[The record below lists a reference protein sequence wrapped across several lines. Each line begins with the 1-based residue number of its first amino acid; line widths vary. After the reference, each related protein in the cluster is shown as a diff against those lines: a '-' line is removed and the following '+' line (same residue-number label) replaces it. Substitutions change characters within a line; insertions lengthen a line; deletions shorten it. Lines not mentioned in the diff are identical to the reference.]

1 MDPIP
6 IRFGGYQPPT
16 SVHNRAAAI
25 FGQNLVD
32 KLGGFVRFRLDGNV
46 TASGLSATELM
57 NGVETGAFD
66 LCYVSASYLAERVP
80 EFALLDLPFTIND
93 REQAYRILDGPLTQ
107 ILTDKLAACSGYRL
121 LGFWDN
127 GFRHFS
133 NRLRPIREPA
143 DCKGMRIRTLL
154 NDLHGQ
160 VFRMLGFEPV
170 PLDVKD
176 LVASVRNQTVDA
188 QENPL
193 TNYYNFAI
201 YEHHRHLTL
210 SGHFFG
216 AAALLCHGAAY
227 ASWPN
232 DVRRAVDAAASEAT
246 SRQREFAAAED
257 SGVLARLDPDQTEI
271 VRLSD
276 GERALFVEAVAPVIE
291 KQRAALGN
299 EMFDY
304 LA

>member
-16 SVHNRAAAI
+16 SVHSKAAEI
-25 FGQNLVD
+25 FGRRLAD
-32 KLGGFVRFRLDGNV
+32 GLGGGVQFDLDGDV
-46 TASGLSATELM
+46 TASGQAVTSLM
-57 NGVETGAFD
+57 EGVETGAFD
-66 LCYVSASYLAERVP
+66 LCYVSASYLAARVP
-80 EFALLDLPFTIND
+80 EFSLLDLPFTIND
-93 REQAYRILDGPLTQ
+93 REQAYRILDGPLARF
-107 ILTDKLAACSGYRL
+107 LADKLAACSGYRL

-160 VFRMLGFEPV
+160 VFRTLGFEPV
-170 PLDVKD
+170 ALDVKD
-176 LVASVRNQTVDA
+176 LVASVRNNAVDA

-201 YEHHRHLTL
+201 HKYHRHITL

-216 AAALLCHGAAY
+216 AAALLCHGAGY
-227 ASWPN
+227 AAWPAE
-232 DVRRAVDAAASEAT
+232 VRQAVDEAASEAT
-246 SRQREFAAAED
+246 ARQREFAAAED
-257 SGVLARLDPDQTEI
+257 NGVLARLNPDQTEI

-276 GERALFVEAVAPVIE
+276 GERALFISAVAPIIE
-291 KQRAALGN
+291 RQRAVLGD
-299 EMFDY
+299 ELFDY
-304 LA
+304 LE

>member
-16 SVHNRAAAI
+16 SVHSKAAEI
-25 FGQNLVD
+25 FGRRLAD
-32 KLGGFVRFRLDGNV
+32 GLGGGVQFDLDGDV
-46 TASGLSATELM
+46 TASGQAVTSLM
-57 NGVETGAFD
+57 EGVETGAFD
-66 LCYVSASYLAERVP
+66 LCYVSASYLAARVP
-80 EFALLDLPFTIND
+80 EFSLLDLPFTIND
-93 REQAYRILDGPLTQ
+93 REQAYRVLDGPLAR
-107 ILTDKLAACSGYRL
+107 ILADKLAARSGYRL

-160 VFRMLGFEPV
+160 VFRTLGFEPV
-170 PLDVKD
+170 ALDVKD
-176 LVASVRNQTVDA
+176 LVASVRNNTVDA

-201 YEHHRHLTL
+201 HKYHRHITL

-216 AAALLCHGAAY
+216 AAALLCHGAGY
-227 ASWPN
+227 AAWPAE
-232 DVRRAVDAAASEAT
+232 VRQAVDEAASEAT
-246 SRQREFAAAED
+246 ARQREFAAAED
-257 SGVLARLDPDQTEI
+257 NGVLARLNPDQTEI

-276 GERALFVEAVAPVIE
+276 GERALFISAVAPIIE
-291 KQRAALGN
+291 RQRAVLGD
-299 EMFDY
+299 ELFDY
-304 LA
+304 LE

>member
-1 MDPIP
+1 MDPIT

-16 SVHNRAAAI
+16 SVHSKAAEI
-25 FGQNLVD
+25 FGRRLAD
-32 KLGGFVRFRLDGNV
+32 GLGGGVQFDLDGDV
-46 TASGLSATELM
+46 TASGQAVTGLM
-57 NGVETGAFD
+57 EGVEIGAFD
-66 LCYVSASYLAERVP
+66 LCYVSASYLAARVP
-80 EFALLDLPFTIND
+80 EFGLLDLPFTIND
-93 REQAYRILDGPLTQ
+93 REQAYRVLDGPLAR
-107 ILTDKLAACSGYRL
+107 ILADKLAACSGYRL

-160 VFRMLGFEPV
+160 VFRTLGFEPV
-170 PLDVKD
+170 ALDVKD
-176 LVASVRNQTVDA
+176 LVASVRNNTVDA

-201 YEHHRHLTL
+201 HKYHRHITL

-216 AAALLCHGAAY
+216 AAALLCHGAGY
-227 ASWPN
+227 AAWPAE
-232 DVRRAVDAAASEAT
+232 VRRAVDEAASEAT
-246 SRQREFAAAED
+246 ARQREFAAAED
-257 SGVLARLDPDQTEI
+257 SGVLARLNPDQTEI

-276 GERALFVEAVAPVIE
+276 GERALFIKAVAPIIE
-291 KQRAALGN
+291 RQRAALGN